1 MNDKDLN
8 SLSRNTISLDGIP
21 TRGREASLTADDFNK
36 LLGWLN
42 QDRDEAGRIYEEI
55 RAKLIKGFKSHS
67 CNVSEELADE
77 TINRVTR
84 KLPEIIETYVGD
96 PRRYFF
102 GVAYRVM
109 LEYQRYGHMLVPLPE
124 KELPFEERRDV
135 ENVELVSGCLEKCL
149 RHLAPHS
156 RELILQF
163 YQGEKQV
170 KIKQRKELAERL
182 NTKLANLRLQAHRI
196 RSGLRKCILTCL
208 EENSAG

>member
-1 MNDKDLN
+1 MTDKDIN

-21 TRGREASLTADDFNK
+21 SRGKESLTEESFNN
-36 LLGWLN
+36 LLGWLHE
-42 QDRDEAGRIYEEI
+42 DREEAGKIYEEV
-55 RAKLIKGFKSHS
+55 RSKLIKNFKSHS
-67 CNVSEELADE
+67 CAVSEELADE
-77 TINRVTR
+77 TINRVAR
-84 KLPEIIETYVGD
+84 KLPKIIETYTGD

-102 GVAYRVM
+102 GVAYRVL
-109 LEYQRYGHMLVPLPE
+109 LEYQRYGHLLVPLPE
-124 KELPFEERRDV
+124 KEIPFVEQRDDL
-135 ENVELVSGCLEKCL
+135 ELVSGCLEKCL
-149 RHLAPHS
+149 RHLPAHS

-208 EENSAG
+208 EKKSAG